1 MHTHTRTLIHTRTRL
16 HTDCITRHALCSNF
30 DAEGYPLNM
39 AVSMGSERI
48 CQLLID
54 YHSTRVRRMI
64 NLVNAS
70 FGAGS
75 IEIRGSLFTQ
85 QELLDTNDSP
95 LGVQGVP
102 KFTGGLLFSKGQV
115 EDFGREMLEWMKA
128 PDTDGGG
135 GGFDVGDLPK
145 IMVIEN
151 EYLSLLKSEFVNR
164 YNFRARK
171 RVCVVW
177 VGGGRG
183 MGVGSSIPVLG
194 MHTYI
199 HIDILVS
206 AGLCAW
212 VLARRSIRS
221 FGGMEDC
228 LEHSAPFAR
237 VTAKT

>member
-1 MHTHTRTLIHTRTRL
+1 
-16 HTDCITRHALCSNF
+16 
-30 DAEGYPLNM
+30 M

-177 VGGGRG
+177 VGGGGGGGEWVHRFRYW
-183 MGVGSSIPVLG
+183 VCI
-194 MHTYI
+194 HTYI
-199 HIDILVS
+199 QDVVFSAKFVPLVENKILKES
-206 AGLCAW
+206 F
-212 VLARRSIRS
+212 VLFNPILIMHCIFSEVEA
-221 FGGMEDC
+221 
-228 LEHSAPFAR
+228 AQQ
-237 VTAKT
+237 TAYFVPHHDFQSTQPLPSNQ